1 MISLLAG
8 NFAHLETNADADQFQ
23 PLLEKTREQLQRAAG
38 LRVTGKRKQDV
49 LTLNVEVENLT
60 GHKFPTG
67 HPYRRAWLHVRVLDQ
82 EGATVFES
90 GAVDD
95 GGRISGLESAYAPH
109 RDLITRPTEVQVY
122 QAVMG
127 DADRN
132 PTWSLLR
139 ASSYLK
145 DNRLPPRGF
154 KPSGQDADHI
164 AVRGVVDD
172 PNFHA
177 KASGSD
183 QVTYRI
189 PLGNARGRVTA
200 EVELLYQA
208 VPPEAVARF
217 LKSER
222 PEAKNFTELYNAA
235 IKQPEQVQLKRVKF

>member
-1 MISLLAG
+1 
-8 NFAHLETNADADQFQ
+8 
-23 PLLEKTREQLQRAAG
+23 
-38 LRVTGKRKQDV
+38 
-49 LTLNVEVENLT
+49 
-60 GHKFPTG
+60 
-67 HPYRRAWLHVRVLDQ
+67 
-82 EGATVFES
+82 VFES
-90 GAVDD
+90 GRVDD
-95 GGRISGLESAYAPH
+95 EGRIKGQENAYEPH

-139 ASSYLK
+139 AASYLK

-154 KPSGQDADHI
+154 KPSGQDANHI

-189 PLGNARGRVTA
+189 PLGSARGRVTA

-208 VPPEAVARF
+208 VPPETVARL

-222 PEAKNFTELYNAA
+222 AEAKNFTELYNAA
-235 IKQPEQVQLKRVKF
+235 NKRPEQVQFKRVKF